1 MAFLEVLS
9 ILLANAVE
17 ALPAGGDITIRTW
30 QSEGAVHCAVGDSG
44 TGMSEDVRRKAMEPF
59 ATTKGPERR
68 GLGLSVAYGIIQRH
82 QGDIEITSVEGAGTL
97 VTVHLSLATPARRN
111 GDCSRLASHA

>member
-1 MAFLEVLS
+1 
-9 ILLANAVE
+9 
-17 ALPAGGDITIRTW
+17 
-30 QSEGAVHCAVGDSG
+30 
-44 TGMSEDVRRKAMEPF
+44 MSEDVRRKAMEPF

-97 VTVHLSLATPARRN
+97 VTVHLPLATPARRN
-111 GDCSRLASHA
+111 GDCSRLAPKGRERI